1 MNRPEKYRIVKG
13 MEMAVSGKKRSQHDT
28 WVSKRFDENL
38 MNSFSGTKIRKCIW
52 RRKEHGSGCIQL

>member
-13 MEMAVSGKKRSQHDT
+13 MEMAVSGKKRSQHDI

-38 MNSFSGTKIRKCIW
+38 MNSFSGTKIRK
-52 RRKEHGSGCIQL
+52 KVYLA